1 MTNED
6 ANTLRRIN
14 NEDNLNSEI
23 TLNKI
28 TADSTVRQT
37 LQSLG
42 NGLARVFS
50 WAMKPQEQLKIQA
63 TYAP

>member
-14 NEDNLNSEI
+14 YEEKLNSEI

-28 TADSTVRQT
+28 TNADSTVRQT
-37 LQSLG
+37 LQTLG
-42 NGLARVFS
+42 NGIARVFS
-50 WAMKPQEQLKIQA
+50 WATKP
-63 TYAP
+63 

>member
-14 NEDNLNSEI
+14 YEEKLNSEI

-28 TADSTVRQT
+28 TNSDSTVRQT
-37 LQSLG
+37 LQNLG
-42 NGLARVFS
+42 NGIARVFS
-50 WAMKPQEQLKIQA
+50 WATKPQA
-63 TYAP
+63 RVTPNTP